1 MKKYI
6 QPAMQ
11 ELVLQM
17 EQMIAASG
25 DGDNYPIG
33 GGSDA
38 DPLTHKKN
46 GGWSAS
52 SWSETEDEAQ

>member
-1 MKKYI
+1 
-6 QPAMQ
+6 MQ

-25 DGDNYPIG
+25 DNDYPIG

>member
-17 EQMIAASG
+17 EQMIAAS
-25 DGDNYPIG
+25 DDDNYPIG

-52 SWSETEDEAQ
+52 SWSEGEDEAQ

>member
-1 MKKYI
+1 
-6 QPAMQ
+6 MQ